1 MSEYT
6 RELSKDI
13 LERLQTQ
20 RVVGNQTGASQAD
33 VSITEALTLLAEIE
47 RLHDELRDAHQ
58 RYHDRFSHIAEGWR
72 KRRLE
77 RIRAEKEKA
86 WDEGY
91 CDKDSEASEAMIERG
106 LRERATNPYRK
117 EEN

>member
-1 MSEYT
+1 MTEYT

-47 RLHDELRDAHQ
+47 RLYAEEQRDDLLDANH
-58 RYHDRFSHIAEGWR
+58 
-72 KRRLE
+72 
-77 RIRAEKEKA
+77 
-86 WDEGY
+86 
-91 CDKDSEASEAMIERG
+91 
-106 LRERATNPYRK
+106 YRK
-117 EEN
+117 DWDK

>member
-1 MSEYT
+1 MSDYT

-47 RLHDELRDAHQ
+47 RLHDEVKKAELAFGRGM
-58 RYHDRFSHIAEGWR
+58 SHAMVQFYKEELPKA
-72 KRRLE
+72 KRL
-77 RIRAEKEKA
+77 A
-86 WDEGY
+86 WDE
-91 CDKDSEASEAMIERG
+91 CATKAHELRVRTETADKLLAA
-106 LRERATNPYRK
+106 NPYRK
-117 EEN
+117 EETK

>member
-1 MSEYT
+1 MTEYT

-20 RVVGNQTGASQAD
+20 RIVGNQTGASQAD

-47 RLHDELRDAHQ
+47 RLHDELRDTHQ
-58 RYHDRFSHIAEGWR
+58 RYHDRFSRIAEGWR

-77 RIRAEKEKA
+77 RIRAEKEEA
-86 WDEGY
+86 WDEGFSAGHDFGAQQMSFY
-91 CDKDSEASEAMIERG
+91 PPEP
-106 LRERATNPYRK
+106 NPYRK
-117 EEN
+117 EETK

>member
-1 MSEYT
+1 MTEYT

-47 RLHDELRDAHQ
+47 RLQEENA
-58 RYHDRFSHIAEGWR
+58 
-72 KRRLE
+72 RLE
-77 RIRAEKEKA
+77 RINTDMSWTISPDRM
-86 WDEGY
+86 G
-91 CDKDSEASEAMIERG
+91 MF
-106 LRERATNPYRK
+106 
-117 EEN
+117 

>member
-47 RLHDELRDAHQ
+47 RLHAELETAK
-58 RYHDRFSHIAEGWR
+58 G
-72 KRRLE
+72 
-77 RIRAEKEKA
+77 
-86 WDEGY
+86 
-91 CDKDSEASEAMIERG
+91 
-106 LRERATNPYRK
+106 
-117 EEN
+117 EN